1 MNTQA
6 DFVSI
11 PVGQLDRIVVTMANS
26 MADRD
31 ALQEILD
38 VMGNSV
44 LVINGHGRITRVNDA
59 ACDLLGYT
67 RRALCD
73 MGVGEILVEGPPWM
87 DACMLTVS
95 HQGAI
100 RNLESW
106 LLSGQGQKIP
116 VLVSVSAL
124 RSRDGEI
131 DGYVC
136 AAQDI
141 SEHQRLQEALRA
153 SMESFQSIVEKSVD
167 GILILGDEGWVE
179 FVNHSATLL
188 LGRES
193 EEMIGLPFGFPVVS
207 GNVTELDVMRKNGE
221 LGIAEMRTVATR
233 WQEQDALLVSLR
245 DVTEN
250 VRLREQL
257 RQLSMEDEL
266 TGLNNRRGFFLLA
279 SQELTITQRS
289 NARFLLFFIDL
300 DGMKPI
306 NDTLG
311 HKFGDQALIE
321 TATIMRRAFRKS
333 DILARLGGDEFLALS
348 LCMEKNNPADNIL
361 ARLEGEIAR
370 NNARPGRAFR
380 LSLSIGHV
388 EVNKDSSQD
397 LEQLIREA
405 DAQMYRI
412 KMAKKQAV

>member
-1 MNTQA
+1 
-6 DFVSI
+6 
-11 PVGQLDRIVVTMANS
+11 MANS

-38 VMGNSV
+38 VMVNAV
-44 LVINGHGRITRVNDA
+44 VVIDADGWISKVNQA
-59 ACDLLGYT
+59 ACELLCHS
-67 RRALCD
+67 RQALCG
-73 MGVGEILVEGPPWM
+73 MNVETILAEGRLWM
-87 DACMLTVS
+87 ETNLLTVS

-106 LLSGQGQKIP
+106 LLAGNGRKIP
-116 VLVSVSAL
+116 VLLSVSAL
-124 RSRDGEI
+124 RSREGEI

-141 SEHQRLQEALRA
+141 SESQRLQEALHA
-153 SMESFQSIVEKSVD
+153 SMRSFQSIVEKSVD
-167 GILILGDEGWVE
+167 GILILGHEGRVE

-188 LGRES
+188 LGRDK
-193 EEMIGLPFGFPVVS
+193 EEMIGLPFGFPVLS
-207 GNVTELDVMRKNGE
+207 GSVTELDVMRKNGE
-221 LGIAEMRTVATR
+221 LGIAEMRTVVTR
-233 WQEQDALLVSLR
+233 WQEQEALLVSLR

-250 VRLREQL
+250 VRLRDQL

-266 TGLNNRRGFFLLA
+266 TGLNNRRGFFLLS
-279 SQELTITQRS
+279 SQELTIIQRS
-289 NARFLLFFIDL
+289 NASFLLFFIDL

-311 HKFGDQALIE
+311 HTFGDQALIE
-321 TATIMRRAFRKS
+321 TATIMRRVFRKS

-370 NNARPGRAFR
+370 NNARPERVFR

-388 EVNKDSSQD
+388 EVNKNSAQD
-397 LEQLIREA
+397 LEQLILQA
-405 DAQMYRI
+405 DAQMYRV
-412 KMAKKQAV
+412 KMAKKQAG